1 MPGTSDPKPDTIRA
15 EHALS
20 QPKEAI
26 VIESVSKRFGDQLA
40 VNDVSLT
47 IREGE
52 FFSLLG
58 PSGCGKTTL
67 LRMLAGFL
75 EPDAGRITLRGDDV
89 THRPPNKRPVN
100 MVFQHYEL
108 FPHMT
113 VFANVAYGLRLKK
126 VPKREIGERV
136 GEMLGILGCEAL
148 AERRASQLSGGQQ
161 QRVALARALVNR
173 PAVLLLDEPLSAL
186 DVKLRKRAQLELK
199 SIQNELGTTFVYV
212 THDQEEAFLM
222 SDRVGVMRDGVLLQ
236 VDSPREIYDHP
247 ADAFVAD
254 FVGTLNDLTV
264 TVTHTASGIARA
276 VLAHNGVLHVA
287 DSDAKAGQVVRVAVR
302 PERIAVEPAASASA
316 AGNEES
322 TARGVITAIDFVGS
336 ITRYVVRVEGLG
348 DLVVHALSDPGV
360 QASRPGEDVV
370 ARWPLDASIVL
381 SSEAP
386 N

>member
-15 EHALS
+15 ELALS
-20 QPKEAI
+20 QPNEAI

-75 EPDAGRITLRGDDV
+75 EPDAGRVTLRGDDV

-136 GEMLGILGCEAL
+136 GEMLGILGCEASPN
-148 AERRASQLSGGQQ
+148 AEHPSSQVASSNAS
-161 QRVALARALVNR
+161 RSPAR
-173 PAVLLLDEPLSAL
+173 S
-186 DVKLRKRAQLELK
+186 
-199 SIQNELGTTFVYV
+199 S
-212 THDQEEAFLM
+212 
-222 SDRVGVMRDGVLLQ
+222 
-236 VDSPREIYDHP
+236 
-247 ADAFVAD
+247 
-254 FVGTLNDLTV
+254 
-264 TVTHTASGIARA
+264 TAPPSCCSTNHCR
-276 VLAHNGVLHVA
+276 H
-287 DSDAKAGQVVRVAVR
+287 STSS
-302 PERIAVEPAASASA
+302 SASA
-316 AGNEES
+316 RNS
-322 TARGVITAIDFVGS
+322 NSR
-336 ITRYVVRVEGLG
+336 
-348 DLVVHALSDPGV
+348 
-360 QASRPGEDVV
+360 ASRTSS
-370 ARWPLDASIVL
+370 ARP
-381 SSEAP
+381 SST
-386 N
+386 